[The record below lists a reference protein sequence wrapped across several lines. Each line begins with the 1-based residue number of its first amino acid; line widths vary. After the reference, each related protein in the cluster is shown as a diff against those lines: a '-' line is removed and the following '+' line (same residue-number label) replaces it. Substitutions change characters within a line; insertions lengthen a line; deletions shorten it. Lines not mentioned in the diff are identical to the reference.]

1 MARQLLVLFLAILS
15 CIGLNAQGS
24 VLSPS
29 ASISLITVDPG
40 EEVYAAFGHSAI
52 RVSDPDMRLDV
63 AFNYGTF
70 NFNTPNFYGKFIAGE
85 TYYCL
90 SVDNTA
96 AMLLHYSME
105 GRSVREQV
113 LNLSPDEKNRLWN
126 ALLSNARPENATYL
140 YNFVFD
146 NCATRPRDIIERSLE
161 MQTLNYKEKQCDDT
175 FRDLIADYVGEDS
188 WNKFGIDMLIG
199 SEADKVAPQR
209 LRMFLPLEV
218 ESDFSI
224 ATKFNGEPIV
234 SASRTLVPES
244 DDFDRS
250 PLVEPL
256 WVMLFVLMVVGIVTI
271 LFPTYLKVLDVILFS
286 FSGLLGCLLFYL
298 SFCSL
303 HPLVH
308 DNFNLLWLSPL
319 FLPYAVVI
327 CFRALCRL
335 SLLFSAVLFLS
346 VFASV
351 VGFLFI
357 PQQFNIAFLPLM
369 LTLNIRLAGRIKEL
383 LRDK

>member
-15 CIGLNAQGS
+15 CFGLNAQGS

-29 ASISLITVDPG
+29 ASISLLTVDPG

-52 RVSDPDMRLDV
+52 RVSDPDLRLDV

-85 TYYCL
+85 TYYRL

-113 LNLSPDEKNRLWN
+113 LNLSSDEKNRLWN

-161 MQTLNYKEKQCDDT
+161 MQTLNYKDKHCEDT

-188 WNKFGIDMLIG
+188 WNKFGIDLLIG
-199 SEADKVAPQR
+199 SEADKVASQR

-218 ESDFSI
+218 ESDFSL

-234 SASRTLVPES
+234 SATRTLVPES
-244 DDFDRS
+244 DDFGRS
-250 PLVEPL
+250 PFIEPL
-256 WVMLFVLMVVGIVTI
+256 WVTLFVLLVVGIVTI
-271 LFPTYLKVLDVILFS
+271 ILPTYLKVLDVILFS
-286 FSGLLGCLLFYL
+286 LSGLLGCLLFYL

-319 FLPYAVVI
+319 SLPYAVVI
-327 CFRALCRL
+327 CFRALRRL

-369 LTLNIRLAGRIKEL
+369 LTLNIRLAGRIREL